1 MDSRS
6 LLRRVGAV
14 KTPFDGALRLMKLSE
29 YLRNHNELVAM
40 LLDGDNP
47 HAMRKLPQH
56 EVELLRNQLA
66 RDERIRA
73 YVIGRVV
80 GAGRGVWVL
89 TDRSLIAL
97 FSVGRVKV
105 RKLELSSLETVESEH
120 GHYGQTL
127 RVRLAG
133 QALSLYGCDT
143 TYAELA
149 VRALSA
155 RHPVADDK
163 AALDDEALANALH
176 AFADLGLRAQPLA
189 QAEVLAQQLMEQAI
203 ARARADGLVKA
214 SELAG

>member
-1 MDSRS
+1 
-6 LLRRVGAV
+6 
-14 KTPFDGALRLMKLSE
+14 MKLSE

-40 LLDGDNP
+40 LIDGDNP
-47 HAMRKLPQH
+47 HAMRKLPQDD
-56 EVELLRNQLA
+56 VELLRNQLE

-97 FSVGRVKV
+97 SSVGPVKV
-105 RKLELSSLETVESEH
+105 RKLALSALQAVESER
-120 GHYGQTL
+120 GRYGQTL
-127 RVRLAG
+127 RVRIADK
-133 QALSLYGCDT
+133 ALSLYGCDT
-143 TYAELA
+143 TYATLA
-149 VRALSA
+149 ARALSA
-155 RHPVADDK
+155 SHPATQAQ

-189 QAEVLAQQLMEQAI
+189 QAEILAQQLMEQAL
-203 ARARADGLVKA
+203 ARARADGLVQA

>member
-1 MDSRS
+1 
-6 LLRRVGAV
+6 
-14 KTPFDGALRLMKLSE
+14 MKLSE

-40 LLDGDNP
+40 LLDGDNS

-73 YVIGRVV
+73 FVIGRAV

-97 FSVGRVKV
+97 FSVGRVRV
-105 RKLELSSLETVESEH
+105 RKLELSALEAVESEH
-120 GHYGQTL
+120 GRYGQTL
-127 RVRLAG
+127 RLRIAG

-149 VRALSA
+149 ARALSA

-189 QAEVLAQQLMEQAI
+189 QAEILAQQLMEQAI
-203 ARARADGLVKA
+203 ARARVEGLVKA

>member
-1 MDSRS
+1 
-6 LLRRVGAV
+6 
-14 KTPFDGALRLMKLSE
+14 MKLSE

-40 LLDGDNP
+40 LIDGDNP
-47 HAMRKLPQH
+47 HAMRKLPQDD
-56 EVELLRNQLA
+56 VELLRNQLE

-97 FSVGRVKV
+97 SSVGPVKV
-105 RKLELSSLETVESEH
+105 RKLALSALQAVEGER
-120 GHYGQTL
+120 GRYGQTL
-127 RVRLAG
+127 RVRIADK
-133 QALSLYGCDT
+133 ALSLYGCDT
-143 TYAELA
+143 TYATLA
-149 VRALSA
+149 ARALSA
-155 RHPVADDK
+155 SHPATLAQ

-189 QAEVLAQQLMEQAI
+189 QAEILAQQLMEQAL
-203 ARARADGLVKA
+203 ARARADGLVQA

>member
-1 MDSRS
+1 
-6 LLRRVGAV
+6 
-14 KTPFDGALRLMKLSE
+14 MKLSE
-29 YLRNHNELVAM
+29 YLRNQNELVAM

-47 HAMRKLPQH
+47 HAMCKLPQDD
-56 EVELLRNQLA
+56 VELLRNQLA

-73 YVIGRVV
+73 YVIGRVA

-97 FSVGRVKV
+97 FNVGRVKV
-105 RKLELSSLETVESEH
+105 RKLELAALELVESER
-120 GHYGQTL
+120 GRYGQTL

-133 QALSLYGCDT
+133 HALSLYACDT

-149 VRALSA
+149 ARALSA
-155 RHPVADDK
+155 RHSGAIEK
-163 AALDDEALANALH
+163 ASLDDEALANALH

-189 QAEVLAQQLMEQAI
+189 QAQSLAQQLMEQAI
-203 ARARADGLVKA
+203 ARARADGLVQA

>member
-1 MDSRS
+1 
-6 LLRRVGAV
+6 
-14 KTPFDGALRLMKLSE
+14 MKLSE

-47 HAMRKLPQH
+47 HAMRKLPQDD
-56 EVELLRNQLA
+56 VELLRNQLA
-66 RDERIRA
+66 RNERIRA

-105 RKLELSSLETVESEH
+105 RKLELTALEAVESER
-120 GHYGQTL
+120 GRYGQTL

-133 QALSLYGCDT
+133 HALSLYGCDT

-149 VRALSA
+149 ARALSA
-155 RHPVADDK
+155 RHPGTDEKVA
-163 AALDDEALANALH
+163 LGDEALANALH

-189 QAEVLAQQLMEQAI
+189 QAEILAQQLMEQAI
-203 ARARADGLVKA
+203 ARARADGMVQA